1 MAKTTNSI
9 AVEKKTRSKRVS
21 KKPIEADEPLPP
33 AEDLERSEAPE
44 DVDERSMN
52 DYPTDVDEAMMDP
65 TEPDAAEQ
73 NVTSASEANAS
84 EPNATDSVTTAAVL
98 PVPVSPPQ
106 NVLPSNM
113 LLVMATV
120 QVPSIKI
127 LFDAL
132 ANILLDCN
140 LEIIPVG
147 PDGDDTN
154 AGVKILALNHKEG
167 MLVHV
172 KLNASG
178 FNMFNCNQ
186 KQVLGIN
193 IHNMHRIIRS
203 MSNNDMLTIVRYSDY
218 HERNKL
224 NFVIENMEKKQKFE
238 YSLQLMDIDRSI
250 LDITSAKF
258 QVVVIMSST
267 DFQKVCRDMNGIEA
281 KVLEISLVDNVF
293 QIKGNGDIANGKA
306 EFRDTKNN
314 HSSITIKRKYEIDG
328 VAPSA
333 DANDIIHGSYDLKNL
348 LLFTKCTNL
357 CNHIEIYMQNDYPLL
372 IKYSVASLGYVHLV
386 LSPRIG
392 DE

>member
-9 AVEKKTRSKRVS
+9 AVEKKARSKRVS
-21 KKPIEADEPLPP
+21 KKPIEADEPSPP